1 MVNPFIIPAGKAAVA
16 AATKG
21 AATGAAKIAITE
33 KAAKAFAGAT
43 KSIESS
49 FETGALQAVENIF
62 TNIKSSGPVLAIM
75 KVITATIQAGTMNG
89 TLELFQTV
97 MNSLQSEGGQT
108 ALQGFINF
116 INVIV
121 LGVSDIVAKVQ
132 DSPSLTR
139 VINALSHFLS
149 LLMELSLDTVEG
161 LITAIDKILEL
172 ILAGQDIQNTQQYRA
187 DSGDPQ
193 TDALVDY
200 YTSGGSFGWF

>member
-1 MVNPFIIPAGKAAVA
+1 
-16 AATKG
+16 
-21 AATGAAKIAITE
+21 
-33 KAAKAFAGAT
+33 
-43 KSIESS
+43 
-49 FETGALQAVENIF
+49 
-62 TNIKSSGPVLAIM
+62 M

-172 ILAGQDIQNTQQYRA
+172 ILAGQDIQNTQRYRA

-193 TDALVDY
+193 TDALVNY
-200 YTSGGSFGWF
+200 YASGGSFGGL